1 MKDKCKNAAR
11 SRREKENSAF
21 EQLSRLLP
29 ISSAVSSQLDKGSTI
44 RQTISLLRLHN
55 MYPAGLG
62 SAWGSSPLDQGD
74 FRELGSLLLQTLEG
88 FVFIVSSDGTVI
100 YISETASV
108 HLGLSQVELTGNSI
122 YDYIHQAD
130 VEELAAVLGHTP
142 GADDPLQS
150 RPAGQATEFELE
162 RSFIVRMK
170 CVLAKRNAGLTN
182 LGYKAIHCSGYL
194 KYSPA
199 TSGCRRAETRGL
211 VAVGHPL
218 PSSAATEVRLHSST
232 FMFRA
237 SLDLKLIFLDS
248 RVLALTGY
256 EPQDLIEKTLY
267 QFVHPHD
274 VHSVVHAHRTLLYK
288 GQSRTRYYR
297 LLTKTGGWVWLQSY
311 STIVHNSRSS
321 RPHCIVTINHVL
333 SGVEEDGTCLDIHQL
348 DEPPEQSYRDFTVTP
363 KRNRAADTSPTADG
377 KGRSPRQAATVS
389 PGLQTR
395 TGDPGDAY
403 KAEAGCAKAPFLVS
417 GSGRTPPIGEG
428 SDGLP
433 MEVSPAGSGDLYDP
447 SICVGGTE
455 ECESYNDVIKYRPDQ
470 TDENILNGAAGNG
483 ESFFTRRGAF
493 SAFSQ
498 TETDPIL
505 PCHRYEDRDRRLTM
519 ATELYQT
526 FSTVSA
532 PLEDALSMV
541 TRPISREVNLQPLP
555 SPEVPSPTLHRT
567 FVGPDGLHF
576 TSGLLDE
583 RFVPGYPESPYSGA
597 TDCKEW
603 YDPAQYGAH
612 YRAAAQHQSV
622 PYSDLKSTDPAYPD
636 TRYHDVAYEVAS
648 YQGQSPDNLHHH
660 QDVQQ
665 VCHLRHQ
672 PSPMFHDDSE
682 SSPKDLSPPN
692 ALCPPDHPSPEVTP
706 LGSELLTSP
715 VSHTSVIVDMQQYMQ
730 NEYVH

>member
-1 MKDKCKNAAR
+1 MKDKSKNAAR

-142 GADDPLQS
+142 GADDPLQK
-150 RPAGQATEFELE
+150 FELE

-194 KYSPA
+194 KCAPSA
-199 TSGCRRAETRGL
+199 SGCRRAQTRGL

-348 DEPPEQSYRDFTVTP
+348 DELPEQSYRDFTSP
-363 KRNRAADTSPTADG
+363 PNRSRAADTSLTADG

-389 PGLQTR
+389 PRLQTT
-395 TGDPGDAY
+395 TGDPDGAF
-403 KAEAGCAKAPFLVS
+403 KAEARCVEAPFVVP

-433 MEVSPAGSGDLYDP
+433 MEVSPAGSGDLCGLPMGEERKELCERYDDTTRYLP
-447 SICVGGTE
+447 E
-455 ECESYNDVIKYRPDQ
+455 PEKRA
-470 TDENILNGAAGNG
+470 LNGATGNG
-483 ESFFTRRGAF
+483 ACWLGRKGSPPD
-493 SAFSQ
+493 FSQ
-498 TETDPIL
+498 SETEAMVSFGHYDVGQ
-505 PCHRYEDRDRRLTM
+505 DRRLAM
-519 ATELYQT
+519 SAELYQT

-567 FVGPDGLHF
+567 FGGPDGLHF
-576 TSGLLDE
+576 TSRVLDE
-583 RFVPGYPESPYSGA
+583 RYVAGFPETPYSGT

-603 YDPAQYGAH
+603 YDPDQYGAH
-612 YRAAAQHQSV
+612 YRSAAQYQSV

-636 TRYHDVAYEVAS
+636 TRYHDVAYGATN
-648 YQGQSPDNLHHH
+648 YQGQSPHNLHHH
-660 QDVQQ
+660 QDTVQQ
-665 VCHLRHQ
+665 VCHLRQHQ
-672 PSPMFHDDSE
+672 TSPIIHGGSE
-682 SSPKDLSPPN
+682 SSSGEAPPPIGLSLQN
-692 ALCPPDHPSPEVTP
+692 ALSPPDHPSPELTP
-706 LGSELLTSP
+706 LGSELTSP
-715 VSHTSVIVDMQQYMQ
+715 VSHTSVIVGMQQYMQ